1 MTTKSKQKEFSS
13 KESIGYL
20 TSVAYRSMNK
30 RLSNNLKLLGI
41 KLSAEQYG
49 LLKRLWQEEGL
60 TQLDLAKL
68 TSKDKPSIT
77 RLLNNLE
84 KKKLITR
91 KVNKEDKRCNKIY
104 LTEAGKKL
112 EETCLK
118 VAAQTVA
125 EATKNNEKKDIQICK
140 NVLAQI
146 CENLVSK
153 NNNY

>member
-13 KESIGYL
+13 DESIGYL
-20 TSVAYRSMNK
+20 TSVAYRSINK
-30 RLSNNLKLLGI
+30 KLSNNLRLLGI
-41 KLSAEQYG
+41 SLSAEQYG

-60 TQLDLAKL
+60 TQLDLSKL

-91 KVNKEDKRCNKIY
+91 KVNEEDKRCNKIY
-104 LTEAGKKL
+104 LTKAGRKL

-118 VAAQTVA
+118 VASQTVA
-125 EATKNNEKKDIQICK
+125 EATSKVKKNDVQVCK

>member
-1 MTTKSKQKEFSS
+1 MTTKSEQKEFSS
-13 KESIGYL
+13 NESIGYL
-20 TSVAYRSMNK
+20 TSVAYRSINK

-84 KKKLITR
+84 KKKFITR
-91 KVNKEDKRCNKIY
+91 KVNMDDKRCNKIY
-104 LTEAGKKL
+104 LTKAGRNL

-118 VAAQTVA
+118 VAGQTVA
-125 EATKNNEKKDIQICK
+125 EATKGNEKNDLQICK

-146 CENLVSK
+146 CENLVTK

>member
-1 MTTKSKQKEFSS
+1 MTTKSEQKEFSS
-13 KESIGYL
+13 NESIGYL
-20 TSVAYRSMNK
+20 TSVAYRSINK

-84 KKKLITR
+84 KKKFITR
-91 KVNKEDKRCNKIY
+91 KVNEEDKRCNKIY
-104 LTEAGKKL
+104 LTKSGRMLEKTCIKIAGQTVEEATNSIKTN
-112 EETCLK
+112 EVETC
-118 VAAQTVA
+118 
-125 EATKNNEKKDIQICK
+125 KK
-140 NVLAQI
+140 VLAQI
-146 CENLVSK
+146 CDNLVTK